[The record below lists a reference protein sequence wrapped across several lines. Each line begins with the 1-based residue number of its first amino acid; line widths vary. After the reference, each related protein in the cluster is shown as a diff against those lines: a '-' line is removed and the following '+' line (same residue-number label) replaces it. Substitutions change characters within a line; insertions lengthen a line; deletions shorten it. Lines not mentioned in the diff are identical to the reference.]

1 MLTELVKTSDKS
13 FMDLGL
19 ADVYTTR
26 IYKHL
31 KHWRL
36 KHFLYQFKKI
46 CSRNMFKF
54 NIVQI
59 FMFKFDVILVFN
71 FEHISECFCC

>member
-13 FMDLGL
+13 LMDLGL

-36 KHFLYQFKKI
+36 KHF
-46 CSRNMFKF
+46 
-54 NIVQI
+54 
-59 FMFKFDVILVFN
+59 
-71 FEHISECFCC
+71 